1 MSIFDH
7 GLTVGDG
14 VFETLKAIDGRPFAT
29 RRHLDRLRRSADGLE
44 LQDPVRDD
52 QLARGHGRG
61 AGVPRPAARP
71 RPRSRSPAGRA
82 PLGSERGEDPATVVV
97 AVGDLKDSDPTAA
110 VCVVPW
116 PRNERGAMAGIKTT
130 SYAENV
136 KALAY
141 AKERGCA
148 EAIFATTTGLL
159 CEGTGSN
166 VFVAIDGRLLTPPL
180 SSGCLAG
187 VTRDLLL
194 EVTDAVE
201 EDIPMAAFRDAD
213 EVFLTSTGRD
223 VQPVH
228 RVDDREL
235 PTDGPAHQGRR
246 RSLPSARRHHRRP
259 LSARV
264 HPSTRPE
271 RRHAPSLARRAL
283 GGRRRRAHLRG
294 GRLRRPPLAAPR
306 RRPATSGS
314 SPSTTSPRSATTTP
328 RPRTRCSGG

>member
-1 MSIFDH
+1 MPEMVWKDGSLVEARAATVSVFDH

-14 VFETLKAIDGRPFAT
+14 VFETLKALDGRPFAT
-29 RRHLDRLRRSADGLE
+29 RRHLDRLRRSAEGLGLRVPFDDE
-44 LQDPVRDD
+44 QLRAAMAEVLASCGLPSARVRVTVT
-52 QLARGHGRG
+52 G
-61 AGVPRPAARP
+61 GV
-71 RPRSRSPAGRA
+71 A
-82 PLGSERGEDPATVVV
+82 PLGSERGESSATVVV
-97 AVGDLKDSDPTAA
+97 AVGELKDSDPSAA

-141 AKERGCA
+141 AKERGCT
-148 EAIFATTTGLL
+148 EALFETTTGFL

-166 VFVAIDGRLLTPPL
+166 VFVGIDGRLLTPPL

-213 EVFLTSTGRD
+213 EVFVTSTGRD

-228 RVDDREL
+228 RVDDR
-235 PTDGPAHQGRR
+235 G
-246 RSLPSARRHHRRP
+246 
-259 LSARV
+259 LSA
-264 HPSTRPE
+264 PGPLTKAAAE
-271 RRHAPSLARRAL
+271 AFAAL
-283 GGRRRRAHLRG
+283 V
-294 GRLRRPPLAAPR
+294 
-306 RRPATSGS
+306 ATSDD
-314 SPSTTSPRSATTTP
+314 P
-328 RPRTRCSGG
+328 